1 MSLSSGTRLGPYEIL
16 SPLGA
21 GGMGEVYR
29 ARDTRLERTVA
40 VKVLPSHMSASA
52 EIRQRFEREARTIS
66 QLSHPHICA
75 LYDVGREGETEYL
88 VMEYLEG
95 ETLSDRLG
103 RGALALEQTL
113 RYGTEI
119 ADALDKAH
127 RQGIVHRDLK
137 PGNVMIT
144 KSGVKLLDFGLA
156 KAMAPAAPQSG
167 LTALPTAVG
176 TAANLTEAGTILGT
190 FQYMAPEQLEGREA
204 DGRSDIF
211 AFGAVLYEMATG
223 RKAFSGASQASL
235 IGAILHTEPAP
246 ISTIQS
252 ASPPALDRV
261 VKKCLAKEPE
271 DRWQSAAD
279 LGSELKWIGESSQA
293 GAAAVGPSK
302 RRARGGRL
310 GWIVAGAL
318 AFAFAAGAAYVLPRL
333 HRKAGSAGEVRF
345 TLEPPSGMTFW
356 DAGADTDFAI
366 APDGRQFAFVA
377 VNAGGRNQLCLRPLD
392 AIAARPLPG
401 TEGARWPFFSPDGL
415 SIGFFADNRLKTLS
429 LAGGSPQ
436 SITEGSGDMRGAAW
450 RPDGSILF
458 GHVGRGLMRV
468 SAAGGEP
475 TVALPVDAARKEFSI
490 GWPTFLPDGR
500 KFIYQSLTEDTA
512 ERGIYLTSFDAK
524 NRMRILDSISKGAW
538 VEPGYLLFM
547 RGTALLAQRLEPDPP
562 RLTGEPALVADG
574 LPVNPVP
581 GSAPFTAAGSTILY
595 RSGGGAPGT
604 RLVWFDRAGRRL
616 AEVGPEAADISVS
629 LSPDGTRAAVARVND
644 PSQPLGGEPTVNVWV
659 VDLVRGISTRV
670 TLDPV
675 NGDENPTWSPD
686 GRRLAFATHVK
697 GARADIF
704 VKDAGGGGAP
714 EPMLLGRQNAHPIDW
729 SADGQFLLVQSV
741 NEAGRVGLSSIPLTG
756 EHKPQPFL
764 GGDFDQAQG
773 QFSPDGR
780 FVAYVSNESGRP
792 EVYVRPFPKGEEKWQ
807 ISSSG
812 GVSPRWRRDGR
823 ELLYVAPDGAITA
836 VAVRLGPRFS
846 ASPPVSLFRTTIRP
860 VNFNFYGGAAPYDV
874 SRDGNRF
881 LVNTVEK
888 PGSVAPLRAILNWQ
902 PPAK

>member
-1 MSLSSGTRLGPYEIL
+1 MTLAAGTRLGPYEIV
-16 SPLGA
+16 SAVGA

-52 EIRQRFEREARTIS
+52 EIRQRFEREAKTIS

-103 RGALALEQTL
+103 KGALQVESTL
-113 RYGTEI
+113 RYGVEI

-137 PGNVMIT
+137 PGNVMLT

-156 KAMAPAAPQSG
+156 KAMAAPAPPSG
-167 LTALPTAVG
+167 VTSLPTVMGSAN
-176 TAANLTEAGTILGT
+176 NLTQEGTILGT
-190 FQYMAPEQLEGREA
+190 FQYMAPEQLEGKEA

-211 AFGAVLYEMATG
+211 AFGSVLYEMATG

-293 GAAAVGPSK
+293 GAAAVGPST

-310 GWIVAGAL
+310 GWIVAGTLAL
-318 AFAFAAGAAYVLPRL
+318 AFAAGAAWVLPRL

-345 TLEPPSGMTFW
+345 TLEPPPGMSFW
-356 DAGADTDFAI
+356 DNGADMDFAI
-366 APDGRQFAFVA
+366 APDGRQFTFVA
-377 VNAGGRNQLCLRPLD
+377 INAAGRNQLCLRPLG
-392 AIAARPLPG
+392 AAAARPLPG

-415 SIGFFADNRLKTLS
+415 SVGFFADNRLKTLS

-436 SITEGSGDMRGAAW
+436 SITEGRGDMRGAEW
-450 RPDGSILF
+450 RPDGSIFF

-468 SAAGGEP
+468 GAAGGEP
-475 TVALPVDAARKEFSI
+475 TLAFPVDAARKEFSI
-490 GWPTFLPDGR
+490 GWPVFLPDGR
-500 KFIYQSLTEDTA
+500 QFIYQSVAEDTS
-512 ERGIYLTSFDAK
+512 ERGLYVTSLDAK
-524 NRMRILDSISKGAW
+524 KRTRILDSVFKGAW

-547 RGTALLAQRLEPDPP
+547 RGASLMAQRLELDPP
-562 RLTGEPALVADG
+562 RLSGEPVLVADG
-574 LPVNPVP
+574 LPINPVP

-604 RLVWFDRAGRRL
+604 RLVWFNRTGKRL
-616 AEVGPEAADISVS
+616 AEAGPEAADISVS
-629 LSPDGTRAAVARVND
+629 LSPDGTRAAVARIND

-659 VDLVRGISTRV
+659 VDLVRDIPTRI
-670 TLDPV
+670 TFDPLD
-675 NGDENPTWSPD
+675 GDENPTWSPD
-686 GRRLAFATHVK
+686 GRRLAFARHVK

-704 VKDAGGGGAP
+704 VKDASGGGAS
-714 EPMLLGRQNAHPIDW
+714 EPMLSHRRNAHPIDW
-729 SADGQFLLVQSV
+729 SADGQFLLMQSV
-741 NEAGRVGLSSIPLTG
+741 NEAGGVGLSFLPLAG
-756 EHKPQPFL
+756 EREVQPFL
-764 GGDFDQAQG
+764 EGEFDNAQG

-780 FVAYVSNESGRP
+780 FVAYTSNESGRP

-807 ISSSG
+807 ISSAG
-812 GVSPRWRRDGR
+812 GAWPRWRRDGR
-823 ELLYVAPDGAITA
+823 EIFYVAPDGTITA
-836 VAVRLGPRFS
+836 VAVSLGPRFS
-846 ASPPVSLFRTTIRP
+846 ASPPVPLFKTTIRP
-860 VNFNFYGGAAPYDV
+860 LSFNQYGGAAPYDI
-874 SRDGNRF
+874 SRDGSRF

-888 PGSVAPLRAILNWQ
+888 PGAVAPLRAILNWQ